1 MTLQVQERGMTR
13 GIWSFWSAC
22 AASTIVYFCLNDPQT
37 IASKMLN
44 AAKVVTVGIVTG
56 IATNGFLGFL
66 EHNIVSVRNYMLKK
80 DKQYAQETRRA
91 LAVTPPSAEKM
102 AQDKRQHDEWMKR
115 ENYEINQREMRYRY
129 GPRI

>member
-1 MTLQVQERGMTR
+1 
-13 GIWSFWSAC
+13 
-22 AASTIVYFCLNDPQT
+22 
-37 IASKMLN
+37 MLN

-80 DKQYAQETRRA
+80 DKQYAQESA